1 MGISPGIED
10 IGSVRWQNALCHFI
24 CWLTVYLVTVKG
36 TKIAGRV
43 VYVTATAPYFL
54 LTALFIYTM
63 TMEGSVDGVKY
74 FLIPKWEKLLD
85 HNVWLEAA
93 IQNIYQ
99 GAAAWGGLITLSSF
113 NRFDRK
119 VYRDAWL
126 LPATSL
132 FTSFF
137 SGITIFSTLGVTA
150 LKLGV
155 SIEELSQS
163 SGPGLAFIVY
173 PEAIAQMPLSPLWAC
188 VFFLTLITVGIDT
201 LFALFETM
209 ISGLIDSFAILRRY
223 SYATKTICAIFS
235 FLIGLP
241 FCTNVNSFNSFSKPN
256 FNLILTKFREE
267 CTFIPLL
274 NGIRLR

>member
-201 LFALFETM
+201 LLALFETM

-241 FCTNVNSFNSFSKPN
+241 FCTNVNSFNSFSKP
-256 FNLILTKFREE
+256 KF
-267 CTFIPLL
+267 
-274 NGIRLR
+274 